1 MAKKDKL
8 KEGVVTVETK
18 ILKVSDLKVKKEDVV
33 TVEFI
38 KDLALFKIGDTKV
51 LPKSLAN
58 QLVKLENAKIIKTN

>member
-8 KEGVVTVETK
+8 KEDVVTVESK
-18 ILKVSDLKVKKEDVV
+18 ALKVTDLKVKKEDVV

-58 QLVKLENAKIIKTN
+58 QLVKLENVKIIKTN

>member
-8 KEGVVTVETK
+8 KEDVVTVESKT
-18 ILKVSDLKVKKEDVV
+18 LKVSDLKVKKEDVV

-58 QLVKLENAKIIKTN
+58 QLVKLENVKIIKTN

>member
-8 KEGVVTVETK
+8 KEDVVTVETK
-18 ILKVSDLKVKKEDVV
+18 TLKVSDLKVKKEDVV